1 MTNESQPIAPLAG
14 NTAVVTGASSG
25 IGRAIALQFA
35 DAGANVVVHAG
46 QNREAAEQVAALIA
60 GDFNGSTKS
69 HVIIADIS
77 VPEDRQRLIDD
88 AFAWAD
94 ESDRPLT
101 IWVNNAGAD
110 VLTGEAAKWS
120 FEDKLARLGQVDVG
134 GTIALARAAGER
146 MKSLGSKD
154 SQRGVIINMGWDQAA
169 TGQAGDSGELFAAT
183 KGAVMAFSR
192 SLAKSLAPSVR
203 VNCLAPGWIQTAWG
217 DSVSESGG
225 YWDDRARGESLVERW
240 GTPEDVA
247 AAALFLASPA
257 GAFINGHVL
266 PVNGGAQPWPR
277 QLTERPTQPGDE
289 S

>member
-1 MTNESQPIAPLAG
+1 MTDEQRPLAG

-35 DAGANVVVHAG
+35 DAGANVIVHAG
-46 QNREAAEQVAALIA
+46 RNRQAADEVAALIA
-60 GDFNGSTKS
+60 KGPTQS
-69 HVIIADIS
+69 HVIIADIAQPKDRDHLINEAFRWAGEQKNS
-77 VPEDRQRLIDD
+77 VG
-88 AFAWAD
+88 
-94 ESDRPLT
+94 

-110 VLTGEAAKWS
+110 VLTGDATKWS
-120 FEDKLARLGQVDVG
+120 FEQKLAKLSTVDVA
-134 GTIALARAAGER
+134 GTIALARSAGDR
-146 MKSLGSKD
+146 MKAKHG
-154 SQRGVIINMGWDQAA
+154 GVILNMGWDQAA
-169 TGQAGDSGELFAAT
+169 IGQAGDSGELFAAT

-203 VNCLAPGWIQTAWG
+203 VNCLAPGWIQTSWG
-217 DSVSESGG
+217 QTVGG
-225 YWDDRARGESLVERW
+225 YWDERARGESLVERW

-266 PVNGGAQPWPR
+266 PVNGGSQPWPR
-277 QLTERPTQPGDE
+277 QLTDRAQPSQSRDE